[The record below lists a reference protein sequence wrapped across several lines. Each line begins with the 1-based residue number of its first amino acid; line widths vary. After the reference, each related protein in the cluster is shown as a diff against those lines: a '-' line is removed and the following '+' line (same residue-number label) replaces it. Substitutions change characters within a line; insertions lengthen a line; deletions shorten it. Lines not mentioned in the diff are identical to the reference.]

1 MVPGKGL
8 RFPITFTGPLAKSIS
23 TIFTGKI
30 GDDEHRQLEAKNM
43 TMTIFI
49 VLRKMT
55 EAGREEQ
62 AEERTIEVEEIR
74 IRDPDREG
82 AQIPV
87 AEADEDDDADDEE
100 DWPEGDE
107 GPDHYG
113 WEEVYELNG
122 CSPQYL

>member
-1 MVPGKGL
+1 
-8 RFPITFTGPLAKSIS
+8 
-23 TIFTGKI
+23 
-30 GDDEHRQLEAKNM
+30 M